1 MANFLIRNMGISNNS
16 ELYNIIKNDST
27 NTIFI
32 TNPNLVIK
40 TKMDIN
46 ELALSPNVKVYDLKS
61 LVLKIYREYIH
72 KLEIINSDK
81 QRILFLK
88 AIIEVN
94 SKLKVLKDYYEEIID
109 EIIDI
114 YNKEKKLRLKK
125 SDYRNSKIDD
135 INLIIETYL
144 ELIEDKYIDE
154 VQVYEEVNDF
164 LKDNFIY
171 QDYNIYINDLYYF
184 DNTERELIISLLRY
198 SKNSY
203 IVFPINKEINGLEI
217 LFNNYQYF
225 ISNLDSVHFID
236 NNLEYSYK
244 DFLVD
249 NLYSFNEVKYE
260 DNIPI
265 GLYGASDP
273 YDEIIFIANQIEKMR
288 NLYNYNYRDFMIVAN
303 NTTDYERFIDL
314 IFKDNNIPY
323 HQKQIIN
330 SNFAQFINLVLDI
343 INGDLKNKTILK
355 LLKFSYFNIS
365 LEDIEKLNQYIFI
378 NNLEDSNFDINDEN
392 IEEEIR
398 LFINNSILMP
408 LTAFKEILNI
418 KEFLV
423 KLYYYLTE
431 NDLIGKINI
440 ESWNYMMQVFDN
452 INYFLG
458 DKPLNI
464 NLLKRIISYYTDKAI
479 IEENYT
485 NEVLFGNSD
494 TLIGYKPKV
503 VFFIGMNEGIVP
515 KISSDNLLINS
526 KLAQQYYFDYPVIND
541 ILINKFKTL
550 YFINCAQEY
559 TYLSY
564 SKINNAGGLINPSII
579 VKKINKLFP
588 KLNIINKNN
597 IEEFIN
603 LENLVFNQYALFNN
617 KQYFNLLNQY
627 FLNSNKYQSFF
638 DKINY
643 FNNFYD
649 IKPLLINKEKSLY
662 LSASRIDKYVQCPFQ
677 YFCQYV
683 LNLKPIERQKYD
695 NRLVGTYIHY
705 LLEKLI
711 NNKSNDIEQLLYDS
725 KQQFIKDNILSIS
738 PIINYFLDRLNNNI
752 KVLWPIIKK
761 ELDNN
766 KFVPQYLEL
775 DISKSEKWHPLII
788 SDNNLTIKLSG
799 IIDRIDVY
807 DKYYRIIDYKT
818 GDKKINLN
826 ELVVGLNLQLFIYLL
841 FAYNNLKDHIGAGI
855 FYMPVYYSFN
865 NGEDKNYRLTG
876 MFLNNDEV
884 ISALGGNDINQYV
897 DAYRNNKFKDSV
909 LYDNEQ
915 LIKLVNFTKQK
926 IIEIGN
932 KINNGD
938 FRIDPI
944 KNTNSCDYCSYK
956 AICGIEK
963 NTKIGHYLEKYELSD
978 IWKIV
983 GGESND

>member
-1 MANFLIRNMGISNNS
+1 
-16 ELYNIIKNDST
+16 
-27 NTIFI
+27 
-32 TNPNLVIK
+32 
-40 TKMDIN
+40 
-46 ELALSPNVKVYDLKS
+46 
-61 LVLKIYREYIH
+61 
-72 KLEIINSDK
+72 
-81 QRILFLK
+81 
-88 AIIEVN
+88 
-94 SKLKVLKDYYEEIID
+94 
-109 EIIDI
+109 
-114 YNKEKKLRLKK
+114 
-125 SDYRNSKIDD
+125 
-135 INLIIETYL
+135 
-144 ELIEDKYIDE
+144 
-154 VQVYEEVNDF
+154 
-164 LKDNFIY
+164 
-171 QDYNIYINDLYYF
+171 
-184 DNTERELIISLLRY
+184 
-198 SKNSY
+198 
-203 IVFPINKEINGLEI
+203 
-217 LFNNYQYF
+217 
-225 ISNLDSVHFID
+225 
-236 NNLEYSYK
+236 
-244 DFLVD
+244 
-249 NLYSFNEVKYE
+249 
-260 DNIPI
+260 
-265 GLYGASDP
+265 
-273 YDEIIFIANQIEKMR
+273 MR

-841 FAYNNLKDHIGAGI
+841 FAYNNLKDYIGAGI

-915 LIKLVNFTKQK
+915 LIKLVNFTKQRLLK
-926 IIEIGN
+926 
-932 KINNGD
+932 
-938 FRIDPI
+938 
-944 KNTNSCDYCSYK
+944 
-956 AICGIEK
+956 
-963 NTKIGHYLEKYELSD
+963 
-978 IWKIV
+978 
-983 GGESND
+983 